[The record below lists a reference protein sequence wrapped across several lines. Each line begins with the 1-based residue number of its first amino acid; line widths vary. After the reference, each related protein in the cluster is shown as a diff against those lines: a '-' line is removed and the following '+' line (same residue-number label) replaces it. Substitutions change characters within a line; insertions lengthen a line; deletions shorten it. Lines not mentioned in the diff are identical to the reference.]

1 MDYDK
6 TVALYEKAGLLKKW
20 LENPESYVHNAEKVW
35 YDKVKSKRTGDFWQ
49 ADDLIKRELVPS
61 DWESPYTFTDD
72 KGKEKSVKFPVKCTK
87 AIYRIRLK
95 DNTEWIKTKQMWW
108 GLDEAGNLV
117 SQTFND
123 KEMYDAILPIYK
135 LKPEN
140 PRQRDSKMIREVNDI
155 GHKIKYTEPFKPET
169 VEKLFDTR
177 DGDCGLV
184 IMDESGVGDKP
195 PYSIPTLHQFM
206 NTPFEELI
214 EWASTPNYKLDRSYK
229 DQLEASHI
237 G

>member
-6 TVALYEKAGLLKKW
+6 TVALYEKAGLIKKW
-20 LENPESYVHNAEKVW
+20 KENPESYVHNAEKTW
-35 YDKVKSKRTGDFWQ
+35 YDKVKSKRTGEYWQ

-61 DWESPYTFTDD
+61 DWESPWTDGTS
-72 KGKEKSVKFPVKCTK
+72 KGKSVKFPMKCTK

-123 KEMYDAILPIYK
+123 KELYDAILPIYK

-140 PRQRDSKMIREVNDI
+140 PRQRDSKMIREVTDI

-169 VEKLFDTR
+169 VQKLFDMR

-206 NTPFEELI
+206 EVPFEELI
-214 EWASTPNYKLDRSYK
+214 SWASTPNYKLDRSYK

>member
-1 MDYDK
+1 MDYEK

-20 LENPESYVHNAEKVW
+20 KENPESYLHNAEKVW
-35 YDKVKSKRTGDFWQ
+35 YDKVKSKRTREFWQ
-49 ADDLIKRELVPS
+49 AEDLIKREMVPP
-61 DWESPYTFTDD
+61 DWESPYTDSR
-72 KGKEKSVKFPVKCTK
+72 GKSLKFPQKCTK
-87 AIYRIRLK
+87 AIYRRRLN
-95 DNTEWIKTKQMWW
+95 DGTEWITSTQEWW

-117 SQTFND
+117 NQTMD
-123 KEMYDAILPIYK
+123 QKKYDAILPLYK

-140 PRQRDSKMIREVNDI
+140 PKQRDSKMIREVSDI

-169 VEKLFDTR
+169 VQKLFDKR

-184 IMDESGVGDKP
+184 IIDESGTGHKP

-206 NTPFEELI
+206 NTPFDELF
-214 EWASTPNYKLDRSYK
+214 EWASTPTYRLDRAYK

>member
-1 MDYDK
+1 M
-6 TVALYEKAGLLKKW
+6 
-20 LENPESYVHNAEKVW
+20 W
-35 YDKVKSKRTGDFWQ
+35 Y
-49 ADDLIKRELVPS
+49 
-61 DWESPYTFTDD
+61 
-72 KGKEKSVKFPVKCTK
+72 
-87 AIYRIRLK
+87 
-95 DNTEWIKTKQMWW
+95 

-117 SQTFND
+117 NQTMND
-123 KEMYDAILPIYK
+123 KGTYDAILPLYK

-140 PRQRDSKMIREVNDI
+140 PRQRDSKMIREVTDI

-184 IMDESGVGDKP
+184 IIDESGVGDKP

-214 EWASTPNYKLDRSYK
+214 SWASTPNYKLDRSYK

>member
-1 MDYDK
+1 M
-6 TVALYEKAGLLKKW
+6 
-20 LENPESYVHNAEKVW
+20 
-35 YDKVKSKRTGDFWQ
+35 
-49 ADDLIKRELVPS
+49 
-61 DWESPYTFTDD
+61 
-72 KGKEKSVKFPVKCTK
+72 KCTK

-108 GLDEAGNLV
+108 GLGEAGNLV

-169 VEKLFDTR
+169 VEKLFDMR

-184 IMDESGVGDKP
+184 TIDESGTGDKP
-195 PYSIPTLHQFM
+195 PYSISSLHQFHEY
-206 NTPFEELI
+206 TI
-214 EWASTPNYKLDRSYK
+214 RRTD
-229 DQLEASHI
+229 
-237 G
+237 

>member
-6 TVALYEKAGLLKKW
+6 TVALYEKAGLIKKW
-20 LENPESYVHNAEKVW
+20 LDTPDANLHKHEKIWYEKVT
-35 YDKVKSKRTGDFWQ
+35 SKRNSEFYQ
-49 ADDLIKRELVPS
+49 ADYLIKRELVPS
-61 DWESPYTFTDD
+61 DWESPYTDG
-72 KGKEKSVKFPVKCTK
+72 KGKSVKFPVKCTK

-117 SQTFND
+117 NQTMND
-123 KEMYDAILPIYK
+123 KETYDAILPLYK

-140 PRQRDSKMIREVNDI
+140 PRQRDSKMIREVSDI
-155 GHKIKYTEPFKPET
+155 GHKIKYTVPFKPET
-169 VEKLFDTR
+169 VQKLFDMR

-184 IMDESGVGDKP
+184 IMDESGTGDKP
-195 PYSIPTLHQFM
+195 PYSIPSLHQFI
-206 NTPFEELI
+206 NTPFEELM
-214 EWASTPNYKLDRSYK
+214 EWASTPRYKLDRSYI